1 MKAHLL
7 QKYSG
12 ILLVKHINTQIDCFI
27 IMKKYYYL
35 DTSIW
40 RDYYENR
47 SDRFRPLGERALEL
61 INIIIENK
69 DFILYSDLVV
79 EELKV
84 RYSEEE
90 INKIFEIIYKRNL
103 LSKASISGSQVKE
116 AAILC
121 KKRKVAFGDA
131 LHAILARDNKA
142 IMVTRDKHFFEL
154 IDIVEIKK
162 PEDLI

>member
-1 MKAHLL
+1 
-7 QKYSG
+7 
-12 ILLVKHINTQIDCFI
+12 
-27 IMKKYYYL
+27 MKKYYL

-47 SDRFRPLGERALEL
+47 SDKFRPLGEWALNL
-61 INIIIENK
+61 INVIIENK
-69 DFILYSDLVV
+69 DFILYSDLVIR
-79 EELKV
+79 ELKIK
-84 RYSEEE
+84 YSEEE
-90 INKIFEIIYKRNL
+90 INKIFEVIYKRNL
-103 LSKASISGSQVKE
+103 LLKVNISSSQVKE

-142 IMVTRDKHFFEL
+142 VMVTRDRHFFEL
-154 IDIVEIKK
+154 VDIAEIKR

>member
-1 MKAHLL
+1 
-7 QKYSG
+7 
-12 ILLVKHINTQIDCFI
+12 LVKHINTQIDYFI
-27 IMKKYYYL
+27 IMKKYYL

-47 SDRFRPLGERALEL
+47 SDRFRPLGDWALNL
-61 INIIIENK
+61 INVIIENK

-84 RYSEEE
+84 KYNEEE

-103 LSKASISGSQVKE
+103 LSKVTISNSQVKE

-154 IDIVEIKK
+154 VDIAEIKK

>member
-1 MKAHLL
+1 M
-7 QKYSG
+7 
-12 ILLVKHINTQIDCFI
+12 VKHINTQIDYFI
-27 IMKKYYYL
+27 IMKKYYL

-47 SDRFRPLGERALEL
+47 SDRFRPLGDWALNL
-61 INIIIENK
+61 INVIIENK

-84 RYSEEE
+84 KYNEEE

-103 LSKASISGSQVKE
+103 LSKVTISNSQVKE

-154 IDIVEIKK
+154 VDIAEIKK

>member
-1 MKAHLL
+1 
-7 QKYSG
+7 
-12 ILLVKHINTQIDCFI
+12 
-27 IMKKYYYL
+27 MKKYYL

-47 SDRFRPLGERALEL
+47 SDRFRPLGEWALKL
-61 INIIIENK
+61 INYIIENK

-79 EELKV
+79 RELKV
-84 RYSEEE
+84 KYSEEE
-90 INKIFEIIYKRNL
+90 INKIFAVIYKRNL
-103 LSKASISGSQVKE
+103 LLKVVISSSQVKE

-121 KKRKVAFGDA
+121 KKRNVAFGDA

-154 IDIVEIKK
+154 VDITEIKR

>member
-1 MKAHLL
+1 M

-12 ILLVKHINTQIDCFI
+12 ILLVKHINTQIDYFI
-27 IMKKYYYL
+27 IMKKYYL

-47 SDRFRPLGERALEL
+47 SDRFRPLGDWALNL
-61 INIIIENK
+61 INVIIENK

-84 RYSEEE
+84 KYNEEE

-103 LSKASISGSQVKE
+103 LSKVTISNSQVKE

-154 IDIVEIKK
+154 VDIAEIKK

>member
-1 MKAHLL
+1 M
-7 QKYSG
+7 
-12 ILLVKHINTQIDCFI
+12 IKHINTQINCFI
-27 IMKKYYYL
+27 IMKKYYL

-47 SDRFRPLGERALEL
+47 SDRFRPLGEWALKL
-61 INIIIENK
+61 INYIIENK

-79 EELKV
+79 RELKV
-84 RYSEEE
+84 KYSEEE
-90 INKIFEIIYKRNL
+90 INKIFAVIYKRNL
-103 LSKASISGSQVKE
+103 LLKVVISSSQVKE

-121 KKRKVAFGDA
+121 KKRNVAFGDA

-154 IDIVEIKK
+154 VDITEIKR